1 MSTLASSSNSDV
13 PAGTSSS
20 VNSASTSNSILNE
33 KTEPINDKDS
43 EPLAGSSS
51 SSSIPSSSA
60 GPSKKTTK
68 DDDDKKEDSMFE
80 CNICLDQAKD
90 DAVVLIFN
98 PILH

>member
-51 SSSIPSSSA
+51 SSA